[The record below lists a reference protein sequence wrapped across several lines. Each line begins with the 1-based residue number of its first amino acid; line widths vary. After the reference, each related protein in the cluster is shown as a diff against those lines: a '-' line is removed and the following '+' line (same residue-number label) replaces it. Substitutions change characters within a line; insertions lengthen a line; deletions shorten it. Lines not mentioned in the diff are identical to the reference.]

1 MQATTCRKVCT
12 DRERLSEKFAIA
24 AREFSE
30 AVVKLAQDHSR
41 SSEARYVQLRTN
53 AREARRQSEMSESN
67 LERHIE
73 EHGC

>member
-1 MQATTCRKVCT
+1 MQATTCLKVCT

-24 AREFSE
+24 AREVSE
-30 AVVKLAQDHSR
+30 AVVKLVQDRGR

-53 AREARRQSEMSESN
+53 AREARRQSEMNESD
-67 LERHIE
+67 LARHIE